1 LLTSPNN
8 SVTPL
13 RNITDARGQ
22 EVPVIDAIE
31 LAPRLK
37 HYVLSQI
44 CPAERPALQQIFVYP
59 ADSNTLLFLGP
70 SEQAN
75 LDFSKHVRHEL
86 EKALRRGLHFH
97 DVVKD
102 GVTSWTVEAHS
113 RQLYC
118 RGLCWE
124 QVVSAPVP
132 PREAA
137 IVCLRKW
144 VAERR
149 PAALAIS
156 EAKR

>member
-1 LLTSPNN
+1 M
-8 SVTPL
+8 
-13 RNITDARGQ
+13 
-22 EVPVIDAIE
+22 IDAIE
-31 LAPRLK
+31 IAPRLK

-44 CPAERPALQQIFVYP
+44 SAVERPALQQIFVYP
-59 ADSNTLLFLGP
+59 SDSNTLLFLGP

-86 EKALRRGLHFH
+86 EMALRRGLHFH

-102 GVTSWTVEAHS
+102 GQTSWKVEAHS

-118 RGLCWE
+118 RALCWE
-124 QVVSAPVP
+124 QVISSPVP

-137 IVCLRKW
+137 ITCLRTW
-144 VAERR
+144 IAEHR
-149 PAALAIS
+149 PGAMAIS